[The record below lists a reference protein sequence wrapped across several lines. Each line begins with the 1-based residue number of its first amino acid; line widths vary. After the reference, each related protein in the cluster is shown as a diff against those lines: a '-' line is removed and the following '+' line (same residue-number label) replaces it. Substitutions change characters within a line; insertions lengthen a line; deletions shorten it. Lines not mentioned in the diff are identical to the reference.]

1 MKSPRTIIFS
11 CIAVAVNLLVSF
23 MRNTLI
29 IELGI
34 RNTNLITS
42 ICTITLFVATIWTL
56 INLITSRRKNKKQK
70 PQIKEESDE
79 ALFSSSIN
87 PGKLRQYI
95 VANMDAQPYLSFRTD
110 LLSILEQMQKVD
122 DAQIR
127 LSQLLKNND
136 AVNMRESTEAVDQ
149 IETYMCKNVKA
160 VVNNIEITDI
170 NDRKQMERTKSSIL
184 KCISKNEE
192 ALSKTNDFLSAL
204 ADFLNS
210 RDNTGSELETL
221 EMYKDTIL
229 KFVGRS

>member
-1 MKSPRTIIFS
+1 MRVQRTIIFS
-11 CIAVAVNLLVSF
+11 CIAVTINLLVSF

-34 RNTNLITS
+34 RTTNLITS

-56 INLITSRRKNKKQK
+56 INLITSRKNKKQK
-70 PQIKEESDE
+70 PQIKESDE

-95 VANMDAQPYLSFRTD
+95 VANMDTQPYLSFRTD

-149 IETYMCKNVKA
+149 IEMYMCKNVKA